1 MYRSAR
7 LCNVG
12 DVPGLS
18 LVRVMRYWRKRAVG
32 AAITACCG
40 SVCSADQSLQV
51 SSGSWTLPLRTATI
65 TFVPVGLSAF
75 QRSEPHLLMIL
86 ASSTSEITVPLA
98 L

>member
-7 LCNVG
+7 LCRDGVA
-12 DVPGLS
+12 PGFS
-18 LVRVMRYWRKRAVG
+18 LVSVMRYWRKRAVG
-32 AAITACCG
+32 ALMTACWG
-40 SVCSADQSLQV
+40 SACSVDQSLQV
-51 SSGSWTLPLRTATI
+51 SSGSWTLPLRTATV
-65 TFVPVGLSAF
+65 TFVPAGLSAF